1 MSTIVKLYAS
11 YGVLAHEKRPVF
23 TTDYPATNAYDEIMV
38 EIPYPVWR
46 STMNELGVTINGQD
60 YLLSE
65 VLTNR
70 DFDPVLRWCDGQ
82 RIQTRLLKKV

>member
-60 YLLSE
+60 YL
-65 VLTNR
+65 
-70 DFDPVLRWCDGQ
+70 PVLRWCDGQ